1 MTLQSSKSS
10 GNPDDGGRKAGSA
23 PVKFNVKNHGGK
35 NPQFAP
41 VEFNEKNDGGETA
54 QFAHVTKPHDPFL
67 AKFHPRH

>member
-1 MTLQSSKSS
+1 MPQFGTTSM
-10 GNPDDGGRKAGSA
+10 KAD
-23 PVKFNVKNHGGK
+23 GGK